1 MENPVVKKPRISLN
15 KQSIV
20 AFLVNHGEKLVAGLF
35 GLFACTLAWGGVEAL
50 RSMRPTQEQRP
61 EAIIDQ
67 SKSTDT
73 HIDSV
78 KIAPDDELTSE
89 KGLSALVKPWLGV
102 KVDPPQQPLV
112 LNKPLFGE
120 LSKRTSPDI
129 LPIEDLRAT
138 AGVVVIASK
147 PAPAG
152 GRPAA
157 GDKPTDL
164 EAAAPAKGPKPRGG
178 GRGPQGGPG
187 MQPGMPAMPGAG
199 EMSGSPSMPSD
210 PAMMGMNPAQ
220 AMGVPKLAPYVVLT
234 GLIPVKKQLEEY
246 DRTFQGASLRDG
258 GIDTPRWNSYR
269 IERSEVVPGAAE
281 KWVPID
287 MKVVAK
293 QYSAQWLRLQPE
305 PALGPFTL
313 SPEIELRD
321 KTVLPIP
328 FCSPLPQLAD
338 GSWGFKGLHPWFI
351 DMMLRDAAKRK
362 AKEKADREAVPDD
375 VFSGA
380 GQQPGMASMGDPA
393 LLGSGAM
400 SGSAMT
406 MPDGSMGPGGM
417 GSGNA
422 RQLIDG
428 VEYRLFRFVDFSVLP
443 GRQYRY
449 RVRLVCWNPNL
460 NLPTRHL
467 ADVALAKKPTLES
480 PVSDPTAPA
489 VVPDGKQLLAMPLRK
504 DFLRKLK
511 PGMVPMMVLG
521 EKPKS
526 GTLSLRALIG
536 EYGGVA
542 NIDPK
547 SEKKGDKRSFGDTL
561 LTERV
566 LLDARGD
573 RQDRAEILQT
583 TAAGKLP
590 PPVPE
595 PFEMIF
601 LRPDGTFEF
610 ASAAESQPQIE
621 RYRATSPPEL
631 GLAPPQMPVGQPTG
645 ESSPFGNVFGS
656 PAGAQSR

>member
-1 MENPVVKKPRISLN
+1 MKKPRISFN

-35 GLFACTLAWGGVEAL
+35 ALFACTLAWGGVEAL

-61 EAIIDQ
+61 EAIVEQ

-78 KIAPDDELTSE
+78 KIAPDDELTSAQ
-89 KGLSALVKPWLGV
+89 GLSALVKPWLGV
-102 KVDPPQQPLV
+102 KVDPPQQPLI

-138 AGVVVIASK
+138 AGVVVIATK

-157 GDKPTDL
+157 GEKPTDL
-164 EAAAPAKGPKPRGG
+164 DAAATAKGPKPRAG
-178 GRGPQGGPG
+178 GRGPQGAPG
-187 MQPGMPAMPGAG
+187 MQPGMPAMPPGSP
-199 EMSGSPSMPSD
+199 EMSGSPAMPSD
-210 PAMMGMNPAQ
+210 PAMGMNAAQ
-220 AMGVPKLAPYVVLT
+220 AMGTPKLAPYVVLT

-246 DRTFQGASLRDG
+246 DRRFLGASLRDP

-281 KWVPID
+281 KWMPID
-287 MKVVAK
+287 MKAVAK

-305 PALGPFTL
+305 PALGPFML

-321 KTVLPIP
+321 KTTLPIP
-328 FCSPLPQLAD
+328 FCSPLPQLVD
-338 GSWGFKGLHPWFI
+338 GVWGFKGLHPWFV
-351 DMMLRDAAKRK
+351 DMMVRDATARK
-362 AKEKADREAVPDD
+362 EKEKAAREAVPDD

-393 LLGSGAM
+393 MMGSGAM
-400 SGSAMT
+400 SGSPMA
-406 MPDGSMGPGGM
+406 MPDGAMGSGGM
-417 GSGNA
+417 GSGSA

-428 VEYRLFRFVDFSVLP
+428 VEYRLFRFVDLSVLP
-443 GRQYRY
+443 GRKYRY

-467 ADVALAKKPTLES
+467 EDVALAKKSTLES
-480 PVSDPTAPA
+480 PVSDPTEPTI
-489 VVPDGKQLLAMPLRK
+489 VPDGKQLLAMPLRK

-526 GTLSLRALIG
+526 GTLALRALIG

-542 NIDPK
+542 NVDPK
-547 SEKKGDKRSFGDTL
+547 TEKKGDKRSFGDTL

-566 LLDARGD
+566 LLDTRGD
-573 RQDRAEILQT
+573 RQDRAEVLQT

-590 PPVPE
+590 PPPE
-595 PFEMIF
+595 PLEMIF

-610 ASAAESQPQIE
+610 ASSAESQLQID

-631 GLAPPQMPVGQPTG
+631 GLAPPQVPAGQPSG
-645 ESSPFGNVFGS
+645 EPSPFGNVFGS
-656 PAGAQSR
+656 PPGSQSR